1 MAQKSAAFFEQVE
14 RFLSDIGGELGRLRK
29 YESLFKQRMS
39 QSLQA
44 SLERVFTS
52 YLVFCRRARDLYFQS
67 SSRRFY
73 ESIGLTR
80 TKSSNKIPLAIEEV
94 RNACSNAIKEV
105 NTATDITSITQN
117 DQIQSSIDQL
127 DRKMEDL
134 GKDFKSGIQKIS
146 LREYLAWLRHEDMDD
161 PLLKLSHI
169 RKPGT
174 CDWIFTNDEISQWL
188 ASKGNSQRVLW
199 LTANAGFG
207 KSVLSAYVV
216 EQLQQLYP
224 TGVAW
229 FFCSHDQPRRR
240 TLVDILRSW
249 VHQLLQKV
257 IVGKT
262 EARGHFDIP
271 DSALDFENA
280 KVSIAHCSYG
290 FLFSQ

>member
-1 MAQKSAAFFEQVE
+1 MAQKSAEFFENIE
-14 RFLSDIGGELGRLRK
+14 RSLSDIGDELVRLRK
-29 YESLFKQRMS
+29 YEDLFKQRMS

-52 YLVFCRRARDLYFQS
+52 YLVFCRRARDLYSQS
-67 SSRRFY
+67 SSRRFRK
-73 ESIGLTR
+73 SIGWTR
-80 TKSSNKIPLAIEEV
+80 SKLSNKIPLAIEEV

-105 NTATDITSITQN
+105 NMATDITIITQN
-117 DQIQSSIDQL
+117 DQTQSSIDQL
-127 DRKMEDL
+127 DRKMENL
-134 GKDFKSGIQKIS
+134 GKDLKSDIQKIS
-146 LREYLAWLRHEDMDD
+146 LREYLTWLRHEDMEDSQSK
-161 PLLKLSHI
+161 LLQL

-174 CDWIFTNDEISQWL
+174 CDWIFMNDQISQWL
-188 ASKGNSQRVLW
+188 SSTSHSHRVLW

-207 KSVLSAYVV
+207 KSVLSAYIV

-229 FFCSHDQPRRR
+229 FFCAHDQPRRR

-257 IVGKT
+257 VVGKA
-262 EARGHFDIP
+262 EAKGHFEIP

-280 KVSIAHCSYG
+280 KVSVGHC
-290 FLFSQ
+290 